1 MGFLKSKTKI
11 TIEVPC
17 TASESKIVAK
27 NIETIVSKTNPYQ
40 LGLLAKAVS
49 NPVVK
54 SQALAKLKE
63 IYK

>member
-1 MGFLKSKTKI
+1 MGFLPKKTKI
-11 TIEVPC
+11 AIEVPC
-17 TASESKIVAK
+17 KASEAEQIAK
-27 NIETIVSKTNPYQ
+27 NVQTIVSKTNPYQ